1 MLIDF
6 LRTFAVFYIPIFFAF
21 VFIFAMKGKGH
32 NGTIGETILSVTAV
46 IFIIIAV
53 SLIVGMGVATLGA
66 SDEVLETNV
75 VMNNDTLRAISSDS
89 QLEGYMGGGLF
100 IVSGYVDSQS
110 VYKYYYLCDD
120 GSYKQKSIP
129 VDITNIVISDN
140 TPAVI
145 RYCDKVQTVY
155 LGWIVDA
162 SGIRYENEHYTIVI
176 PENGLSNEIYLE

>member
-1 MLIDF
+1 M
-6 LRTFAVFYIPIFFAF
+6 
-21 VFIFAMKGKGH
+21 
-32 NGTIGETILSVTAV
+32 NETTKTLLVCLW
-46 IFIIIAV
+46 IA
-53 SLIVGMGVATLGA
+53 IWVGMCVATLGA

-75 VMNNDTLRAISSDS
+75 VMNNDTLR
-89 QLEGYMGGGLF
+89 GGSF

-145 RYCDKVQTVY
+145 LYCDKVQTVY

-162 SGIRYENEHYTIVI
+162 SSIHYENEHYIIVI

>member
-1 MLIDF
+1 M
-6 LRTFAVFYIPIFFAF
+6 
-21 VFIFAMKGKGH
+21 
-32 NGTIGETILSVTAV
+32 NETTKTLLLVWVCSW
-46 IFIIIAV
+46 IA
-53 SLIVGMGVATLGA
+53 IWVGMGVATLGA

-89 QLEGYMGGGLF
+89 QLEGYMRGGSF

-145 RYCDKVQTVY
+145 HYGDKVQTVY
-155 LGWIVDA
+155 LGWIADA
-162 SGIRYENEHYTIVI
+162 SGMRYENEHYTIVI

>member
-1 MLIDF
+1 M
-6 LRTFAVFYIPIFFAF
+6 
-21 VFIFAMKGKGH
+21 
-32 NGTIGETILSVTAV
+32 NETTKTLLVCLW
-46 IFIIIAV
+46 IA
-53 SLIVGMGVATLGA
+53 IWVGMCVATLGA

-75 VMNNDTLRAISSDS
+75 VMNNDTLR
-89 QLEGYMGGGLF
+89 GGSF

-145 RYCDKVQTVY
+145 HYGDKVQTVY

-162 SGIRYENEHYTIVI
+162 SGMRYENEHYTIVI

>member
-1 MLIDF
+1 M
-6 LRTFAVFYIPIFFAF
+6 
-21 VFIFAMKGKGH
+21 
-32 NGTIGETILSVTAV
+32 NETTKTLLVCLW
-46 IFIIIAV
+46 IA
-53 SLIVGMGVATLGA
+53 IWVGMCVATLGA

-75 VMNNDTLRAISSDS
+75 VMNNDTLRGAS
-89 QLEGYMGGGLF
+89 F

-145 RYCDKVQTVY
+145 HYGDKVQTVY

-162 SGIRYENEHYTIVI
+162 SGMRYENEHYTIVI

>member
-1 MLIDF
+1 M
-6 LRTFAVFYIPIFFAF
+6 
-21 VFIFAMKGKGH
+21 
-32 NGTIGETILSVTAV
+32 NETTKTLLVCLW
-46 IFIIIAV
+46 IA
-53 SLIVGMGVATLGA
+53 IWVGMCVAALGA

-75 VMNNDTLRAISSDS
+75 VMNNDTLR
-89 QLEGYMGGGLF
+89 GGSF

-145 RYCDKVQTVY
+145 HYGDKVQTVY

-162 SGIRYENEHYTIVI
+162 SGMRYENEHYTIVI